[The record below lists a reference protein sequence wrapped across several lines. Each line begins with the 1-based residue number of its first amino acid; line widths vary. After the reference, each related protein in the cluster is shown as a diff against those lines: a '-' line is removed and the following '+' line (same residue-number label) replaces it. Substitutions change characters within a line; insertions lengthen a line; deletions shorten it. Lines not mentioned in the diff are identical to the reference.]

1 MAAPKDMNKFVECV
15 FGVTLRPNGTGL
27 LNVKEFCSEDT
38 ELISL
43 EMLEQL
49 LFERLLIAD
58 NIESYLIGPS
68 PRDNHIIETECITY
82 LNECFNR
89 LYNDNVKSLV
99 DNDSYKQVKDLI
111 IRNICTASLTVPH
124 NIVTEIDVSFG
135 FRTMVDIILVG
146 FAMFAS
152 FPLSLDPILPLLNAT
167 SPSQFQTFLCTHM
180 LNVSHLQQFTTLFSH
195 IVADFIQTEDPAEV
209 DSLLLSA
216 FQPLLNQ
223 VSKDFRSASLLLLPM
238 HHFDLLLCFASIEK
252 LATTLIQVSQVKH
265 SNENEP
271 PPGYLFEETLFGS
284 MLNISCLPK
293 HHQIHAPMSVFNEFF
308 SKPHE
313 YTPSIL
319 QTIEGKIW
327 FGLDN
332 LLNNAHKIFHTI
344 LKTKNIAVRNQLLV
358 WIGDCLN
365 SNAKRGSIH
374 LRGLH
379 KETCLLPHD
388 AEAPRPK
395 PRAPLTFIT
404 ECYWLT
410 HRSLDLSTRV
420 MLDQLNRTHQELA
433 RIQAT
438 YLDAM
443 NNPDHPMTQHV
454 REALS
459 LKTSKYIAYRT
470 VLLHPTTLSLLT
482 QFQLCTCVYL
492 VQLLLNVDQSESS
505 DTTVTSHAPL
515 MMRPVSFPLPEK
527 ITPVLNERVI
537 PGFKARPSCSDPGYL
552 FEETLFGSMLN
563 ISCLPKH
570 HQIHAPMSV
579 FNEFFSKPHEYT
591 PSILQTIEGYLFEE
605 TLFGSMLN
613 ISCLPK
619 HHQIHAPM
627 SVFNEFF
634 SKPHELFT
642 EHPHRVHIVRSL
654 LDIFV
659 GIEMTGESVEFEQK
673 FNYRRPMYAIMRFL
687 WSLDEHRR
695 QFVRLARVAEENMH
709 SDRPPLF
716 LRFVNL
722 LMNDAVFLL
731 DEALSNM
738 AQIRTM
744 QTAQENGE
752 WAALPPR
759 EQAQNQGFLQHIGM
773 MARFDNI
780 LGNETIHTLEYLTS
794 EIRSIFCHSTMVD
807 RIAAMLNYFLFH
819 LVGPKMRNFKV
830 KHFVIDNLWSFL
842 YLIRHH
848 KVYHLEEAGTPLLE
862 PSLTCVLAYMGTN
875 RRIRNPHL
883 RARLAECLECM
894 LPLQPGDEQDM
905 QPGGLNRNLLGNI
918 ARTKDAAMMS
928 IRRKIMGQTPAQI
941 KEIKQEDIDLP
952 VTEKD
957 FREAIARC
965 RKSVTAH
972 DLSKYDSWMNEFGF
986 LQHIGMMARFDN
998 ILGNE
1003 TIHTLEYLTSEIRS
1017 IFCHSTM
1024 VDRIAAMLNYFLF
1037 HLVGPKMR
1045 NFKRKLKL
1053 NISTSPYYYFSLS
1066 LPPSL
1071 LYLARI
1077 GGASLIPDLRRVAV
1091 LVEKLGAQ
1099 LQSDEALLAGAPDE
1113 YLDPIMNTIMLEP
1126 VTLPSSRQT
1135 LDKSTIARHLLS
1147 DQTDPF
1153 NRSPLTMEQVIPN
1166 TQLQTQIQD
1175 WIRQCRQK
1183 SLASK
1188 SADTTSK
1195 SGETESESAR
1205 SPDHSASQT
1214 SSSDGRE
1221 IQSESEAA
1229 SKPEDTQSQS
1239 ALAADPNS
1247 IPPSSASDESK

>member
-1 MAAPKDMNKFVECV
+1 MAAPKDMNKFVEC
-15 FGVTLRPNGTGL
+15 
-27 LNVKEFCSEDT
+27 
-38 ELISL
+38 
-43 EMLEQL
+43 
-49 LFERLLIAD
+49 
-58 NIESYLIGPS
+58 PS

-111 IRNICTASLTVPH
+111 IRNICTALKQPGLY
-124 NIVTEIDVSFG
+124 E
-135 FRTMVDIILVG
+135 
-146 FAMFAS
+146 
-152 FPLSLDPILPLLNAT
+152 
-167 SPSQFQTFLCTHM
+167 SQN
-180 LNVSHLQQFTTLFSH
+180 LNVQIIELFKSCQYSVEQFTTLFSH

-252 LATTLIQVSQVKH
+252 LATTLIRVSQVKH

-365 SNAKRGSIH
+365 SNAKRGKLWTTVNVDITAQLMNISDAMAFNLTGVLLKLSKPIVTSEEKYVKIDPTYCAHEDDATASEMGIH

-505 DTTVTSHAPL
+505 DSTVTSHAPL

-527 ITPVLNERVI
+527 ITPVLKCIPEFVI
-537 PGFKARPSCSDPGYL
+537 DNLWSFLYLIRHHKVYHLEEAGTPLLEPSLTCVLAYMGTNRRIRNPHLRARL
-552 FEETLFGSMLN
+552 
-563 ISCLPKH
+563 
-570 HQIHAPMSV
+570 A
-579 FNEFFSKPHEYT
+579 
-591 PSILQTIEGYLFEE
+591 
-605 TLFGSMLN
+605 
-613 ISCLPK
+613 
-619 HHQIHAPM
+619 
-627 SVFNEFF
+627 
-634 SKPHELFT
+634 ELFT

-716 LRFVNL
+716 LRFINL

-830 KHFVIDNLWSFL
+830 KDMQEYKFAPATIVLNICKM
-842 YLIRHH
+842 Y
-848 KVYHLEEAGTPLLE
+848 VHLGSNEQFCAAVSQDGRSYSPQLFT
-862 PSLTCVLAYMGTN
+862 
-875 RRIRNPHL
+875 
-883 RARLAECLECM
+883 LAE
-894 LPLQPGDEQDM
+894 G
-905 QPGGLNRNLLGNI
+905 
-918 ARTKDAAMMS
+918 
-928 IRRKIMGQTPAQI
+928 
-941 KEIKQEDIDLP
+941 
-952 VTEKD
+952 V
-957 FREAIARC
+957 
-965 RKSVTAH
+965 
-972 DLSKYDSWMNEFGF
+972 
-986 LQHIGMMARFDN
+986 
-998 ILGNE
+998 
-1003 TIHTLEYLTSEIRS
+1003 
-1017 IFCHSTM
+1017 
-1024 VDRIAAMLNYFLF
+1024 
-1037 HLVGPKMR
+1037 
-1045 NFKRKLKL
+1045 
-1053 NISTSPYYYFSLS
+1053 
-1066 LPPSL
+1066 
-1071 LYLARI
+1071 LARI
-1077 GGASLIPDLRRVAV
+1077 GGASLIPDLRRVAA

-1126 VTLPSSRQT
+1126 
-1135 LDKSTIARHLLS
+1135 
-1147 DQTDPF
+1147 TDPF

-1195 SGETESESAR
+1195 SGETESESAQ

-1214 SSSDGRE
+1214 SSSEGRE

-1247 IPPSSASDESK
+1247 VPPSSSASDESK

>member
-111 IRNICTASLTVPH
+111 IRNICTALKQPGLY
-124 NIVTEIDVSFG
+124 E
-135 FRTMVDIILVG
+135 
-146 FAMFAS
+146 
-152 FPLSLDPILPLLNAT
+152 
-167 SPSQFQTFLCTHM
+167 SQN
-180 LNVSHLQQFTTLFSH
+180 LNVQIIELFKSCQYSVEQFTTLFSH

-365 SNAKRGSIH
+365 SNAKRGKLWTTVNVDITAQLMNISDAMAFNLTGVLLKLSKPIVTSEEKYVKIDPTYCAHDDDATASEMGIH

-505 DTTVTSHAPL
+505 DNTVTSHAPL

-527 ITPVLNERVI
+527 ITPVLKCIPEFVI
-537 PGFKARPSCSDPGYL
+537 DNLWSFLYLIRHHKVYHLEEAGTPLLEPSLTCVLAYMGTNRRIRNPHLRARLAECLECMLPLQPGDEQDMQPGGLNRNLLGNIAR
-552 FEETLFGSMLN
+552 T
-563 ISCLPKH
+563 K
-570 HQIHAPMSV
+570 
-579 FNEFFSKPHEYT
+579 
-591 PSILQTIEGYLFEE
+591 
-605 TLFGSMLN
+605 
-613 ISCLPK
+613 
-619 HHQIHAPM
+619 
-627 SVFNEFF
+627 
-634 SKPHELFT
+634 LFT

-830 KHFVIDNLWSFL
+830 KDMQEYKFAPATIVLNICKM
-842 YLIRHH
+842 Y
-848 KVYHLEEAGTPLLE
+848 VHLGSNEQFCAAVSQDGRSYSPQLFT
-862 PSLTCVLAYMGTN
+862 
-875 RRIRNPHL
+875 
-883 RARLAECLECM
+883 LAE
-894 LPLQPGDEQDM
+894 G
-905 QPGGLNRNLLGNI
+905 
-918 ARTKDAAMMS
+918 
-928 IRRKIMGQTPAQI
+928 
-941 KEIKQEDIDLP
+941 
-952 VTEKD
+952 V
-957 FREAIARC
+957 
-965 RKSVTAH
+965 
-972 DLSKYDSWMNEFGF
+972 
-986 LQHIGMMARFDN
+986 
-998 ILGNE
+998 
-1003 TIHTLEYLTSEIRS
+1003 
-1017 IFCHSTM
+1017 
-1024 VDRIAAMLNYFLF
+1024 
-1037 HLVGPKMR
+1037 
-1045 NFKRKLKL
+1045 
-1053 NISTSPYYYFSLS
+1053 
-1066 LPPSL
+1066 
-1071 LYLARI
+1071 LARI
-1077 GGASLIPDLRRVAV
+1077 GGASLIPDLRRVAA

-1195 SGETESESAR
+1195 SGETESESAQ
-1205 SPDHSASQT
+1205 SPDHSASQK
-1214 SSSDGRE
+1214 SSSEGRE

-1239 ALAADPNS
+1239 ALTADPNS
-1247 IPPSSASDESK
+1247 VPPPSSAGDKSK